1 LILIARLEPKT
12 ATQSTD
18 AYPRFI
24 ASNKHAAG
32 FSLWKQLFPLSYSA
46 NFVLVG
52 WAIGNTEPV
61 PDLSR
66 CRSGAKLPHAGR
78 LTESRGANRRHR
90 GWSLFTAADHHW
102 PEQSR
107 LLCRVRRRAATAAAG
122 GRTVSQRRMMSG
134 NNTRPPFFGPFGFP
148 LRPSSAAPA
157 GTVAAAKRQPPARP
171 KTLPKSAT
179 ARSTVW
185 TTRSTLRS
193 RGLAFD
199 VSFLAMCATLSTC
212 HPVLEKAQAMRE
224 LHPASDILKL
234 LRHPASSRATSS
246 LTLASSHHQR
256 PSFGACPSF
265 ASEPPGLD
273 PLHSLL
279 TPQLV

>member
-1 LILIARLEPKT
+1 MPTLDSSLQT
-12 ATQSTD
+12 NTQQ
-18 AYPRFI
+18 
-24 ASNKHAAG
+24 G
-32 FSLWKQLFPLSYSA
+32 FHCWEQLSPLSYNA

-61 PDLSR
+61 PELSR
-66 CRSGAKLPHAGR
+66 CRSGPTLPHAGR
-78 LTESRGANRRHR
+78 LTQSLGANRRHR

-107 LLCRVRRRAATAAAG
+107 LLCCMRRRAATAAAG

-171 KTLPKSAT
+171 ETHPKSAT

-193 RGLAFD
+193 RGLASD
-199 VSFLAMCATLSTC
+199 VSFLAMCATLCPCKSTC

-224 LHPASDILKL
+224 IHPASDILKP

-246 LTLASSHHQR
+246 LTLTSPHHPQ

-265 ASEPPGLD
+265 TSEPLGWTPSTL
-273 PLHSLL
+273 LLYTSL
-279 TPQLV
+279 V